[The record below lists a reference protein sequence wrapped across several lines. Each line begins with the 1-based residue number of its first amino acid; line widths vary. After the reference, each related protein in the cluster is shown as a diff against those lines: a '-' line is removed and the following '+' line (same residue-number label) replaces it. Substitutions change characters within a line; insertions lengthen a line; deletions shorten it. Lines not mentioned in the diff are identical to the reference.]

1 MKSIGKIMEEMGFN
15 PQASSSSKASFIKN
29 LIKQAYNVD
38 VEIPEIYKES
48 GEHSLQSKI
57 AEIRQKKIEPEQL
70 EFNLEGFK
78 KAE

>member
-15 PQASSSSKASFIKN
+15 PQASSSSKAAFVKN

-38 VEIPEIYKES
+38 VEIPEIYKND

-57 AEIRQKKIEPEQL
+57 TELKQKRIEPEQL
-70 EFNLEGFK
+70 QLDLGDLK
-78 KAE
+78 KA